1 MKTRRRVL
9 WLFFLL
15 AIATCALAENPA
27 APTLNVVPRPA
38 SVESRAG
45 TFLLT
50 GDTRILAADEES
62 RRIARLFNDFLLE
75 QHGLQ
80 LQITGA
86 RPGNRNYISFSQ
98 AGSKGLPEEG
108 YRLVIGPGDIR
119 VTGQAAGLFYGMQTL
134 TQLLPPEIKPAI
146 ELPALEITDSPRFG
160 YRGLLLDVGRH
171 FFSVAHIK
179 KLLDLAA
186 QYKINRF
193 HWHLTDDQAWR
204 IEIKKYPQLTAVG
217 SYVDDTSPGGRYYTQ
232 EQIKDLV
239 AYAQAR
245 FITVIPE
252 IEMPGHAGAAIA
264 AYPQLAC
271 TQGVGANVLC
281 PSEAT
286 FTFLRDVLTEV
297 AALFPGP
304 YIHIGS
310 DEVDKIWWRQS
321 AEAQAIIKREG
332 LKNEEEL
339 QSYFVRRIE
348 QFLAAA
354 GKRTIGWD
362 EILEGGLAP
371 NAIVMSWRGEG
382 GGIEAVRQKHQA
394 IMTPSEY
401 AYFDYYQ
408 GDPAREPLAIGG
420 FVPLEKAYSYEPIP
434 QALQG
439 QEREYILGAQ
449 ASVWTEYI
457 STPEHLEYMVFP
469 RLLAL
474 SEAVWSPAAV
484 RDYRDFQRR
493 LPYQLQ
499 RLDKQDVRFRIPE
512 PAGLQDFYTATADHT
527 RVELHSFIPG
537 SRVYYTLD
545 GSEPT
550 ADSSLYEIP
559 FQVALQ
565 PEQKKS
571 LNLVVVTPAGRSS
584 RVYGATFQR
593 RSYRDASTLTD
604 AQPGLRFARFE
615 GTFATVQSF
624 EHGTP
629 AGTGIANSFDLQQ
642 FGRSFNYGIR
652 LAGYLKVAADGY
664 YQFAVESDDGSLLQ
678 IDDEVV
684 VDNDGNHASRMITGH
699 IPLRQGLHKIKV
711 LYFQSEG
718 NAELRVRWGA
728 AGAELQPLP
737 ESALYH

>member
-1 MKTRRRVL
+1 MKTRRHVL
-9 WLFFLL
+9 WISFLL
-15 AIATCALAENPA
+15 ALATCARAENPA
-27 APTLNVVPRPA
+27 AAALNVVPRPA
-38 SVESRAG
+38 TLESRTG

-50 GDTRILAADEES
+50 GETRLLAADEES
-62 RRIARLFNDFLLE
+62 RKIATLFNDFLLE

-86 RPGNRNYISFSQ
+86 RPRSQNYISFSQ
-98 AGSKGLPEEG
+98 AGSRGLPDEG
-108 YRLVIGPGDIR
+108 YRLVIGAGEIR

-134 TQLLPPEIKPAI
+134 MQLLPLEIKPAI
-146 ELPALEITDSPRFG
+146 ELPALEITDHPRFG
-160 YRGLLLDVGRH
+160 YRGLLRDVGRH
-171 FFSVAHIK
+171 YFSVAHIK

-193 HWHLTDDQAWR
+193 HWHLTDDQGWR
-204 IEIKKYPQLTAVG
+204 IEIKKYPKLTEVG

-252 IEMPGHAGAAIA
+252 VEMPGHSGAAVA

-271 TQGVGANVLC
+271 TPGVGANVLC

-310 DEVDKIWWRQS
+310 DEVDKTWWRQS
-321 AEAQAIIKREG
+321 AAAQAIIKREG
-332 LKNEEEL
+332 LKDEDEL

-348 QFLAAA
+348 QFLAST

-394 IMTPSEY
+394 IMTPTDFC
-401 AYFDYYQ
+401 YFDYYQ
-408 GDPAREPLAIGG
+408 GDPGREPLSIGG
-420 FVPLEKAYSYEPIP
+420 FVPLKKVYGYEPIP

-439 QEREYILGAQ
+439 QEREYVLGAQ

-484 RDYRDFQRR
+484 RDYDDFQRR
-493 LPYQLQ
+493 LPYQLG

-512 PAGLQDFYTATADHT
+512 PAGLQDLYTATADHALVDL
-527 RVELHSFIPG
+527 RSFIPG

-550 ADSSLYEIP
+550 ADSPLYAMP
-559 FQVALQ
+559 FQVSLQ
-565 PEQKKS
+565 PDQKKS
-571 LNLVVVTPAGRSS
+571 VNLVVVTPAGRRSM
-584 RVYGATFQR
+584 VYGATFLR
-593 RSYRDASTLTD
+593 RSYRDASSVAD
-604 AQPGLRFARFE
+604 AQPGLRFALFD
-615 GTFATVQSF
+615 GAFATVHSIEQ
-624 EHGTP
+624 GTR
-629 AGTGIANSFDLQQ
+629 AATGIANSFDLQQ
-642 FGRSFNYGIR
+642 FGRSVNYGIR
-652 LAGYLKVAADGY
+652 LDGYLKVEADGY

-678 IDDEVV
+678 IGDEVV
-684 VDNDGNHASRMITGH
+684 VDNDGNHPSRVITGH
-699 IPLRQGLHKIKV
+699 IPLRQGFHRIKL

-718 NAELRVRWGA
+718 NVALRVSWGA
-728 AGAELQPLP
+728 SGGELQPLP